1 MKTALLSALALSAAA
16 LPALAERG
24 ADGELRVLYWQAA
37 SVLNPYLST
46 GAKDIDPASM
56 VIEPLALVADD
67 GSLIPALAA
76 EIPTRENGGIAP
88 DFSHV
93 TWKLKPG
100 LLWSDGSPVTAED
113 VRFTAGY
120 CMDPDFGCAVLAE
133 FEGISSVEAA
143 DELTVRINFD
153 RPKYVPLQAFVGGR
167 TPILQKAQFEG
178 CTGAAGASCSEQNF
192 APIGTGPFRVTG
204 FTPGDV
210 AQFEANPNYRDPAK
224 PAFAR
229 VTVKGGGDAM
239 AAARAVLETGEYDF
253 AWNLQLD
260 PETVARMEAAGK
272 GAVYASFGSMVER
285 IELNQ
290 TDPSSDLPAEERATL
305 AHPHPFLTDPAVRR
319 ALSMAI
325 DRPLVAELTYGPSGN
340 PTCTI
345 TPVPAAYVSDDK
357 TCLTQDIE
365 GARALLDQAGWVP
378 GADGVR
384 EKDGI
389 RLRILFQTSVNAVR
403 QDVQA
408 LVKQWWSEIGVETE
422 LKTVEGSSFFG
433 GDPGN
438 PDSLARFLA
447 DAQMYTDAYY
457 LPDPASF
464 LNEFTCDSIPT
475 PESQW
480 QGSNAAR
487 FCDPVY
493 DERMALLHRTAEP
506 AERQQI
512 AREMVDMLAINGH
525 VLLPLIHRGMVSAR
539 AASLAGTAPNGWE
552 GSLWNVA
559 DWSRAK

>member
-1 MKTALLSALALSAAA
+1 MKALPLSALVLIAAA
-16 LPALAERG
+16 PAAMAERG
-24 ADGELRVLYWQAA
+24 ADGELRILYWQAA

-56 VIEPLALVADD
+56 VIEPLALVGDD

-76 EIPTRENGGIAP
+76 EIPTTENGGIAN
-88 DFSHV
+88 DFSQV
-93 TWKLKPG
+93 TWRLKPG
-100 LLWSDGSPVTAED
+100 LLWSDGSQVTAED
-113 VRFTAGY
+113 VKFTADY
-120 CMDPDFGCAVLAE
+120 CMAPEFGCAVLAE
-133 FEGISSVEAA
+133 FEGIASV
-143 DELTVRINFD
+143 DVVDDLTVRIHFD

-167 TPILQKAQFEG
+167 TPILQKAQFMG
-178 CTGAAGASCSEQNF
+178 CLGAAGASCSDQNF
-192 APIGTGPFRVTG
+192 GPIGTGPFRVTS
-204 FTPGDV
+204 FAPGDV
-210 AQFEANPNYRDPAK
+210 AQFEANPHYRDPAK

-239 AAARAVLETGEYDF
+239 SAARAVLETGEYDF

-260 PETVARMEAAGK
+260 PETVTRMEAAGK
-272 GAVYASFGSMVER
+272 GVVYASFGAMVER

-290 TDPSSDLPAEERATL
+290 TDPSSDLPAQERATL
-305 AHPHPFLTDPAVRR
+305 THPHPFLTDPAVRR

-325 DRPLVAELTYGPSGN
+325 DRPLIAELTYGPSGN

-345 TPVPAAYVSDDK
+345 TPVPAAFASNDL

-365 GARALLDQAGWVP
+365 GAKTLLDEAGWLP
-378 GADGVR
+378 GADG
-384 EKDGI
+384 I
-389 RLRILFQTSVNAVR
+389 RAKNGVPLRILFQTSVNAVR
-403 QDVQA
+403 QDVQS
-408 LVKQWWSEIGVETE
+408 LVKQWWSEIGVATD

-438 PDSLARFLA
+438 PDALSRFLA

-464 LNEFTCDSIPT
+464 LNEFTCDSIPSPAT
-475 PESQW
+475 QW
-480 QGSNAAR
+480 QGSNSPR

-493 DERMALLHRTAEP
+493 DERMALLHGTAEP
-506 AERQQI
+506 AQRQQI
-512 AREMVDMLAINGH
+512 AREMVEMLAIDGH

-539 AASLAGTAPNGWE
+539 INSLAGTAPNGWE

-559 DWSRAK
+559 DWSRAE